1 MSEPTQGTGGP
12 GLPAGFKIVYEGKAL
27 PAFYAAEMLRPLIGR
42 TVFVR
47 DSGGRTR
54 SGELKEVPRV
64 REDQEAK
71 APAEFV
77 DERPLFLRAI
87 VCIAVYEPPL

>member
-1 MSEPTQGTGGP
+1 MAQPTQP
-12 GLPAGFKIVYEGKAL
+12 PAPPLPAGFKIVYDGTVL
-27 PAFYAAEMLRPLIGR
+27 QSFYAAEMLRPYIGR

-54 SGELKEVPRV
+54 NGELRSVPTV

-71 APAEFV
+71 SPAEFV
-77 DERPLFLRAI
+77 DERPLFLRGI
-87 VCIAVYEPPL
+87 VCIAMYEPPK